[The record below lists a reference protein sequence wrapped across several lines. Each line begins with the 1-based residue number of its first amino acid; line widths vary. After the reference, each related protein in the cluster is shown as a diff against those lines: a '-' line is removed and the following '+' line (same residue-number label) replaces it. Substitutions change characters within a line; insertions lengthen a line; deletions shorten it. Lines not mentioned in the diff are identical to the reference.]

1 MADFLTKQLAR
12 KTYDLTANA
21 KSKKP
26 KEYDTSGEVKRIE
39 GDVAYVRFDGSE
51 IDTPVNISHA
61 CRVGERI
68 RVSVKGR
75 KAWTA
80 GNITS
85 PPTDNRRANQAISI
99 ATAAATRA
107 EEVVH
112 MAETGE
118 FNGVNGNDAPRVKS
132 IKQYWCFSNSRSEF
146 VKTAGYDWQDTIPD
160 YVKGLYYWTKTIT
173 TFEDGSQTETEPRL
187 DLSAQTGAEAS
198 IASETAAQAAQDSS
212 DAAEEAQRAADAVSE
227 EVADIDDVAKEAKR
241 IANEANGTAN
251 TANSTASA
259 ANTTAGE
266 AKSTANAANTAAGE
280 AKSTANAAN
289 TTAGEAKSIASNAN
303 TAITNTQKHF
313 WYNSTSGA
321 HVSEQVGSIAS
332 GYAFNA
338 TTSAAT
344 LTRDGKM
351 GVSLTA
357 NGALNF
363 YDENENFLATYNRNG
378 TILYTATDSTG
389 TTNRKVVSYGR
400 SGVSFFDPTKSTET
414 LMAQYTNAGTI
425 LYSEGKKISSYTKSA
440 INFYSEDE
448 KEISSFSKSATN
460 FYSWESGSKEIMSSY
475 NRDGLVLYAQG
486 VRSMTA
492 TNSGVV
498 FWDPT
503 DSDNSGKNTQK
514 RQAQFGVDGTHIF
527 KDNTEIAYFGDTA
540 RIGIVGAGKVRTEI
554 STDSFKVIRRISS
567 TDTTIFDISPYENGN
582 VPTPVLTVGT
592 RKSGSTK
599 GLYSCTFGLD
609 NTASNI
615 YSYAFGYNS
624 IASGMYTFAAGYQ
637 TSASESNSVAFGNYT
652 KTSRNNQLVIGAYNK
667 GDQYTLFEIGNGL
680 TNTNRKNIFQVDYN
694 GKTIVQNHTSEIGKI
709 LETSASTT
717 AVTAYSD
724 SGAEL
729 TLDTGSWV
737 LSYVASFRDATSG
750 TYSVELTANG
760 THYLDN
766 YIDGSRIRQGPVSK
780 GWVVLNG
787 CFIYSPPAD
796 ETTIYVMVSADVNA
810 AKDCNVTF
818 KAVRIA

>member
-99 ATAAATRA
+99 ATAAVTRA

-118 FNGVNGNDAPRVKS
+118 FDGVNGNDAPRVKS

-212 DAAEEAQRAADAVSE
+212 DAAEEAQKAADAVSE
-227 EVADIDDVAKEAKR
+227 EVADIDEVAKEAKR

-266 AKSTANAANTAAGE
+266 AKTL
-280 AKSTANAAN
+280 
-289 TTAGEAKSIASNAN
+289 ASNAS
-303 TAITNTQKHF
+303 TAVANTQKHF
-313 WYNSTSGA
+313 WYDSASGA

-338 TTSAAT
+338 TTSYAT
-344 LTRDGKM
+344 LTRDGKK
-351 GVSLTA
+351 GVSLTG

-363 YDENENFLATYNRNG
+363 YDENEQFLATYNRSG

-503 DSDNSGKNTQK
+503 DSDNSGKDTQK
-514 RQAQFGVDGTHIF
+514 RQAQFGVDGAHIF
-527 KDNTEIAYFGDTA
+527 KDNSEVAYFGDTA

-554 STDSFKVIRRISS
+554 LADSFKVIRRISS

-717 AVTAYSD
+717 AVTAYLD

-737 LSYVASFRDATSG
+737 ISYIASFGAAISG
-750 TYSVELTANG
+750 TYAVELTVNG
-760 THYLDN
+760 TDYEAD
-766 YIDGSRIRQGPVSK
+766 YISGSRIRQGPVAK

-787 CFIYSPPAD
+787 SFIYSPSAD
-796 ETTIYVMVSADVNA
+796 GTVIHVMVSADANA

>member
-99 ATAAATRA
+99 ATAAVTRA

-118 FNGVNGNDAPRVKS
+118 FDGVNGNDAPRVKS

-212 DAAEEAQRAADAVSE
+212 DAAEEAQKAADAVSE
-227 EVADIDDVAKEAKR
+227 EVADIDEVAKEAKR

-251 TANSTASA
+251 TANNTASA

-266 AKSTANAANTAAGE
+266 AKTM
-280 AKSTANAAN
+280 
-289 TTAGEAKSIASNAN
+289 ASNAS
-303 TAITNTQKHF
+303 TAVANTQKHF
-313 WYNSTSGA
+313 WYDSASGA

-338 TTSAAT
+338 TNSAAT
-344 LTRDGKM
+344 LTRNGKT
-351 GVSLTA
+351 GVSLTG

-363 YDENENFLATYNRNG
+363 YDENEQFLATYNRNG

-414 LMAQYTNAGTI
+414 LMAQYTNAGVI
-425 LYSEGKKISSYTKSA
+425 LYSEGKRVSSYTKSA

-486 VRSMTA
+486 VRSMSA
-492 TNSGVV
+492 THTGVV

-503 DSDNSGKNTQK
+503 DSTNSGKETQK
-514 RQAQFGVDGTHIF
+514 RQAQFGVDGAHIY
-527 KDNTEIAYFGDTA
+527 KDNSEVAYFGDMA
-540 RIGIVGAGKVRTEI
+540 RIGREAAGKVRTEI
-554 STDSFKVIRRISS
+554 SANSFKVIRRISK
-567 TDTTIFDISPYENGN
+567 TDTTIFDLSPYEDGN
-582 VPTPVLTVGT
+582 IPTPVLTVGS
-592 RKSGSTK
+592 RLNGSSAVK
-599 GLYSCTFGLD
+599 GLYSCTFGLE
-609 NTASNI
+609 NTASDI
-615 YSYAFGYNS
+615 YSYAFGYRS
-624 IASGMYTFAAGYQ
+624 VASGMYTFASGWKTTA
-637 TSASESNSVAFGNYT
+637 SNSFSAAFGNST
-652 KTSRNNQLVIGAYNK
+652 KTSRNNQLVIGCYNE
-667 GDQYTLFEIGNGL
+667 GDKYSAFEIGNGDGDDA
-680 TNTNRKNIFQVDYN
+680 RKNIFKVEYD
-694 GKTIVQNHTSEIGKI
+694 GKTTVQNHTSEIGKI
-709 LETSASTT
+709 LETSVSTT
-717 AVTAYSD
+717 AVEAYFA

-729 TLDTGSWV
+729 ELDGGSWV

-766 YIDGSRIRQGPVSK
+766 YIEGSRIRQGPVSK